1 MYCVKCKKKTNT
13 TNEKLVTTSNNRTM
27 KRGNCSVCGTTK
39 TQFVK
44 SSKGGSILNKM
55 INSLPV
61 EMHLLGHNFTGPG
74 TKLNKRLNA
83 DLTPKE
89 WSKPINRID
98 KAAYHHDICYLK
110 NNDTETRN
118 RVCDKNMLEEMK
130 NIYNPSLRERME
142 RGLVSTLIG
151 TKKRFGWGVR
161 KYGTGYIKKKKFT
174 TLAEELHRPIKRKFK
189 KRRVIVNGID
199 KIWAADLADLT
210 AFKDYNDG
218 YTFLLL
224 VIDTFSKYGYLIL
237 LKNKKGETVA
247 DALKDI
253 FEKRKPEKLWTDKG
267 KEFYNKNVKDLV
279 ELYSTENE
287 EKSSIAERWVRTI
300 KEKMW
305 KYFTDNNTYKYIDVL
320 PDLVEDYNNTVH
332 SSTKLTP
339 KEASKKK
346 NELTVWRN
354 LYPDRY
360 KKYNITPKFSVGDE
374 VRITKKKKV
383 FEKGYTTRWTEEI
396 FTIKEI
402 RDTNP
407 ITYILK
413 DLNDKEIKGTFYEP
427 ELQKTEQQIYRIEK
441 VIEKEKGRSFVKWKG
456 YSDEFNSWVDNKDL
470 IDLS

>member
-1 MYCVKCKKKTNT
+1 M
-13 TNEKLVTTSNNRTM
+13 
-27 KRGNCSVCGTTK
+27 
-39 TQFVK
+39 
-44 SSKGGSILNKM
+44 
-55 INSLPV
+55 
-61 EMHLLGHNFTGPG
+61 
-74 TKLNKRLNA
+74 
-83 DLTPKE
+83 
-89 WSKPINRID
+89 
-98 KAAYHHDICYLK
+98 
-110 NNDTETRN
+110 
-118 RVCDKNMLEEMK
+118 
-130 NIYNPSLRERME
+130 
-142 RGLVSTLIG
+142 
-151 TKKRFGWGVR
+151 
-161 KYGTGYIKKKKFT
+161 
-174 TLAEELHRPIKRKFK
+174 
-189 KRRVIVNGID
+189 
-199 KIWAADLADLT
+199 T

-224 VIDTFSKYGYLIL
+224 VIDTFSKYGYLIP

-247 DALKDI
+247 NALKDI
-253 FEKRKPEKLWTDKG
+253 FKKRKPGKLWTDKG
-267 KEFYNKNVKDLV
+267 KEFYNKDVKDLV

-339 KEASKKK
+339 IDASKKK

-407 ITYILK
+407 ITYKLTDLK
-413 DLNDKEIKGTFYEP
+413 GEEIEGTFYEP

-441 VIEKEKGRSFVKWKG
+441 VIEKEKGRSLVTWKG
-456 YSDEFNSWVDNKDL
+456 YSDKFNSWVDNKEL

>member
-1 MYCVKCKKKTNT
+1 MYCVKCRKKTET
-13 TNEKLVTTSNNRTM
+13 TSEKLVTTSNNRTM
-27 KRGNCSVCGTTK
+27 KKGSCAHCGTTK

-110 NNDTETRN
+110 NMDTETRN

-142 RGLVSTLIG
+142 LGLVSTLIG
-151 TKKRFGWGVR
+151 TKKRFGWGVVN
-161 KYGTGYIKKKKFT
+161 GTGYIKKKKFT

-199 KIWAADLADLT
+199 KIWAADLADMT

-224 VIDTFSKYGYLIL
+224 VIDIFSKYGYLIP

-247 DALKDI
+247 EALKII

-267 KEFYNKNVKDLV
+267 TEFYNKNVKKLI

-354 LYPDRY
+354 LYPDRF
-360 KKYNITPKFSVGDE
+360 KKYDIIPKFSVGDE

-396 FTIKEI
+396 FTITEI
-402 RDTNP
+402 QNTNP
-407 ITYILK
+407 VTYKLA
-413 DLNDKEIKGTFYEP
+413 DLQGEEIKGTFYEP
-427 ELQKTEQQIYRIEK
+427 ELQKTEQQIFRIEK
-441 VIEKEKGRSFVKWKG
+441 VIKKEKGRSLVKWKG
-456 YSDEFNSWVDNKDL
+456 YSDKFNSWVDNKDL